1 MLLAI
6 DGIWKSTVKLP
17 PRLAAVILHYSSIQ
31 CSSCS
36 ASDEPW
42 RDESR
47 QYRHWSNLAVL

>member
-6 DGIWKSTVKLP
+6 DGIWRSTVKLP